1 MNGRRSKKVPA
12 FQWGLFYPL
21 RMIKSEKDYKEALE
35 SMETVFDATKG
46 HLAEYAETLAILVEH
61 YETERFPIK
70 ESSGIDVVRF
80 LMDQNGLNQKDLIE
94 ILGGKSSV
102 SEILHGKRLLNLQH
116 IKALSDEFNVNP
128 ATFI

>member
-1 MNGRRSKKVPA
+1 MPA
-12 FQWGLFYPL
+12 LDQLDFKGLYPL
-21 RMIKSEKDYKEALE
+21 RMIKNEKDYKEALQ
-35 SMETVFDATKG
+35 SMETVFDATEG
-46 HLAEYAETLAILVEH
+46 HLAEYAETLTILIEH

-80 LMDQNGLNQKDLIE
+80 LMDQNGLKQKNLIG

-102 SEILHGKRLLNLQH
+102 SEILHEKRLLNLQH
-116 IKALSDEFNVNP
+116 IRALSEKFNVNP

>member
-1 MNGRRSKKVPA
+1 MPA
-12 FQWGLFYPL
+12 LDQLDFKGLYPL
-21 RMIKSEKDYKEALE
+21 RMIKNEKDYKEALQ
-35 SMETVFDATKG
+35 SIETVFDATEG
-46 HLAEYAETLAILVEH
+46 HLAEYAETLTVLIEH

-80 LMDQNGLNQKDLIE
+80 LMDQNGLKQKDLIG

-116 IKALSDEFNVNP
+116 IRALSEKFNVSP

>member
-1 MNGRRSKKVPA
+1 MPA
-12 FQWGLFYPL
+12 LDQLDFMELYPL
-21 RMIKSEKDYKEALE
+21 RMIKSENDYKEALK
-35 SMETVFDATKG
+35 SMETVFDATEG
-46 HLAEYAETLAILVEH
+46 HLAEYAETLAILIEH

-70 ESSGIDVVRF
+70 ESSGIDVIRF
-80 LMDQNGLNQKDLIE
+80 LMDQNGLKQKDLIG

-116 IKALSDEFNVNP
+116 IRALSDKFNVNP

>member
-1 MNGRRSKKVPA
+1 MPHFFPHA
-12 FQWGLFYPL
+12 
-21 RMIKSEKDYKEALE
+21 
-35 SMETVFDATKG
+35 G
-46 HLAEYAETLAILVEH
+46 HTS
-61 YETERFPIK
+61 TERFPIK

-80 LMDQNGLNQKDLIE
+80 LMNQNGLKQKDLIG

-116 IKALSDEFNVNP
+116 IRALSEKFNVNP

>member
-1 MNGRRSKKVPA
+1 MPA
-12 FQWGLFYPL
+12 LDQLDFKGLYPL
-21 RMIKSEKDYKEALE
+21 RMIKNGKDYKEALK
-35 SMETVFDATKG
+35 SMETVFDATEG
-46 HLAEYAETLAILVEH
+46 HLAAYAETLAILIEH
-61 YETERFPIK
+61 YETELFPIK

-80 LMDQNGLNQKDLIE
+80 LMDQNGLKQKDLIG

-116 IKALSDEFNVNP
+116 IRALSEKFNVNP

>member
-1 MNGRRSKKVPA
+1 MPA
-12 FQWGLFYPL
+12 LDQLYFQGLYPL
-21 RMIKSEKDYKEALE
+21 RMIKNKKDYKEALK
-35 SMETVFDATKG
+35 SMETVFDVTEG
-46 HLAEYAETLAILVEH
+46 HLAEYAETLAILIEH

-80 LMDQNGLNQKDLIE
+80 LMDQSGLEQKNLIG

-102 SEILHGKRLLNLQH
+102 SEILHGKRLLNLRH
-116 IKALSDEFNVNP
+116 IRALSEKFNVNP

>member
-1 MNGRRSKKVPA
+1 MPA
-12 FQWGLFYPL
+12 LDQLDFKGLYPL
-21 RMIKSEKDYKEALE
+21 RMIKNEKNYKEALK
-35 SMETVFDATKG
+35 SMESVFDATEG
-46 HLAEYAETLAILVEH
+46 HLAEYAETLAILIEH

-80 LMDQNGLNQKDLIE
+80 LMDQNGLEQKNLIG

-102 SEILHGKRLLNLQH
+102 SEILHGKRLLNLRH
-116 IKALSDEFNVNP
+116 IRALSEKFNVNP

>member
-1 MNGRRSKKVPA
+1 MPA
-12 FQWGLFYPL
+12 LDQLDFKGLYPL
-21 RMIKSEKDYKEALE
+21 RMIKNEKNYKEALK
-35 SMETVFDATKG
+35 SMESVFDATEG
-46 HLAEYAETLAILVEH
+46 HLAEYAETLAILIEH

-80 LMDQNGLNQKDLIE
+80 LMDQNGLKQKNLIG

-102 SEILHGKRLLNLQH
+102 SEILHGKRLLNLRH
-116 IKALSDEFNVNP
+116 IRALSEKFNVNP

>member
-1 MNGRRSKKVPA
+1 
-12 FQWGLFYPL
+12 
-21 RMIKSEKDYKEALE
+21 MIKSEKDYKEALE

-61 YETERFPIK
+61 YETELFPIK

-80 LMDQNGLNQKDLIE
+80 LMDQNGLNQKDLIG

>member
-1 MNGRRSKKVPA
+1 MPA
-12 FQWGLFYPL
+12 LDQLDFKGLYPL
-21 RMIKSEKDYKEALE
+21 RMIKNEKNYKEALK
-35 SMETVFDATKG
+35 SMESVFDATEG
-46 HLAEYAETLAILVEH
+46 HLAEYAETLAILIEH

-70 ESSGIDVVRF
+70 ESPCIDVVRF
-80 LMDQNGLNQKDLIE
+80 LMEQNRLKQKDLIG

-116 IKALSDEFNVNP
+116 IRALSEKFNVNP

>member
-1 MNGRRSKKVPA
+1 MPA
-12 FQWGLFYPL
+12 LDQLDFEGLYAL
-21 RMIKSEKDYKEALE
+21 RMIKNEKDYKEALK
-35 SMETVFDATKG
+35 SMETVFDATEG
-46 HLAEYAETLAILVEH
+46 HLAEYAETLAILIEH

-80 LMDQNGLNQKDLIE
+80 LMDQNGLKQKDLIG

-102 SEILHGKRLLNLQH
+102 SEILHGKRLLNLRH
-116 IKALSDEFNVNP
+116 IRALAEKFNVNP

>member
-1 MNGRRSKKVPA
+1 MPA
-12 FQWGLFYPL
+12 LDQLDFKGLYPL
-21 RMIKSEKDYKEALE
+21 RMIKNEKDYKEALR
-35 SMETVFDATKG
+35 SMETVFDATEG
-46 HLAEYAETLAILVEH
+46 HLAEYAETLTILIEH

-80 LMDQNGLNQKDLIE
+80 LMDQNGLKQKNLIG

-116 IKALSDEFNVNP
+116 IRALSEKFNVNP

>member
-1 MNGRRSKKVPA
+1 MPA
-12 FQWGLFYPL
+12 LDQLDFEGLYPL
-21 RMIKSEKDYKEALE
+21 RMIKNEKNYKEALK
-35 SMETVFDATKG
+35 SMETVFDATEG
-46 HLAEYAETLAILVEH
+46 HLAEYAETLAILIEH

-80 LMDQNGLNQKDLIE
+80 LMEQNGLKQKNLIG

-102 SEILHGKRLLNLQH
+102 SEILHGKRLLNLRH
-116 IKALSDEFNVNP
+116 IRALSEKFNVNP

>member
-1 MNGRRSKKVPA
+1 MPA
-12 FQWGLFYPL
+12 LDQLDFEGLYPL
-21 RMIKSEKDYKEALE
+21 RMIKNEKNYKEALK
-35 SMETVFDATKG
+35 SMETVFDATEG
-46 HLAEYAETLAILVEH
+46 HLAEYAETLAILIEH

-80 LMDQNGLNQKDLIE
+80 LMEQNGLKQKNLIG

-102 SEILHGKRLLNLQH
+102 SEILHGKRVLNLQH
-116 IKALSDEFNVNP
+116 IRALSEKFNVNP

>member
-1 MNGRRSKKVPA
+1 MPA
-12 FQWGLFYPL
+12 LDQLDFKGLYPL
-21 RMIKSEKDYKEALE
+21 RMIKNEKNYKEALK
-35 SMETVFDATKG
+35 SMETVFDATEG
-46 HLAEYAETLAILVEH
+46 HLAEYAETLAILIEH

-80 LMDQNGLNQKDLIE
+80 LMDQNGLKQKDLIG

-116 IKALSDEFNVNP
+116 IRALV
-128 ATFI
+128 

>member
-1 MNGRRSKKVPA
+1 MPA
-12 FQWGLFYPL
+12 LDQLDFMGLYPL
-21 RMIKSEKDYKEALE
+21 RMIKSENDYKEALK
-35 SMETVFDATKG
+35 SMETVFDATEG
-46 HLAEYAETLAILVEH
+46 HLAEYAETLAILIEH

-70 ESSGIDVVRF
+70 ESSGIDVIRF
-80 LMDQNGLNQKDLIE
+80 LMDQNGLKQKDLIG

-116 IKALSDEFNVNP
+116 IRALSDKFNVNP